1 MITVTINRPD
11 NEITGFVVDGHA
23 KFKPHGEDIV
33 CAAVSVLT
41 QTALLGLGQYIVGID
56 YKIETTGHL
65 ECNLPELD
73 GVDSIRAE
81 AILETMV
88 LGLKN
93 IEKNY
98 PGYIEVND
106 DKYKGEI

>member
-1 MITVTINRPD
+1 MITITINRTN
-11 NEITGFVVDGHA
+11 NEITGFTVDGHA

-56 YKIETTGHL
+56 YEIEASGHL
-65 ECNLPELD
+65 ECKLPGLNEVD
-73 GVDSIRAE
+73 GIRAE

-98 PGYIEVND
+98 PGYV
-106 DKYKGEI
+106 EIRA